1 MCVVCAL
8 CVSVLWHSRTSA
20 LSHLADTALPTP
32 ARSHTG
38 SHLPTAPC
46 VPRCTTSAFCVV
58 PTAWCSAP
66 HCTVCALL
74 HCCCGQGAVGS
85 VTHCQAAWGLWAMEI
100 VLRAAALPE
109 GSGEW
114 YSRRSLPPSLG
125 AVGRASPAIH
135 CRPAWGSGQWYSCDT
150 LRHGLG
156 AVGSGPPATH
166 CLTAWGQWAVGLL
179 QCAAPLPG
187 GRGQWISC
195 NALPHCLGAVGR

>member
-1 MCVVCAL
+1 M
-8 CVSVLWHSRTSA
+8 HSRTWP
-20 LSHLADTALPTP
+20 TLPCRRLRAVTQGLICSLHP
-32 ARSHTG
+32 ACRA
-38 SHLPTAPC
+38 APP
-46 VPRCTTSAFCVV
+46 VPSMWCR
-58 PTAWCSAP
+58 TAWCSAL
-66 HCTVCALL
+66 HCIVCALL
-74 HCCCGQGAVGS
+74 HRCCGQRAVGC
-85 VTHCQAAWGLWAMEI
+85 VTHCQAAWGLWAVEI
-100 VLRAAALPE
+100 VLRTAALPE

-150 LRHGLG
+150 PRHGLG

-187 GRGQWISC
+187 GKGQWIPC
-195 NALPHCLGAVGR
+195 NALPHCPGAVGR

>member
-1 MCVVCAL
+1 MCCGIAGPV
-8 CVSVLWHSRTSA
+8 HSRTWP
-20 LSHLADTALPTP
+20 TLPCRRLRAVTQGLICPLHP
-32 ARSHTG
+32 ACRA
-38 SHLPTAPC
+38 APP
-46 VPRCTTSAFCVV
+46 VPSVWCR
-58 PTAWCSAP
+58 TAWCSAP

-85 VTHCQAAWGLWAMEI
+85 VTHCQAAWGLWAVEI
-100 VLRAAALPE
+100 VLRTAALPE

-125 AVGRASPAIH
+125 AVGQASPAIH

-195 NALPHCLGAVGR
+195 NALPQCPGAVGR